1 MTIAEVPVRMM
12 VKPAGPG
19 LDLEAAEKA
28 ACSLLTALGVDLDRE
43 GMTESPGRMV
53 RALAEMF
60 TPRPFDATTFPN
72 DRDYEQL
79 VIERRIPFE
88 SVCEHHL
95 MAFTGYAYVAYL
107 PGKRILGLSKLA
119 RLVEWFARNPQVQE
133 RLTQQIAD
141 WLQEHLQPKG
151 VGVVLEAEHLC
162 ISLRG
167 ARVDGATTVTSAVHG
182 LLREDARARQ
192 EFFQL
197 ARVGQ

>member
-1 MTIAEVPVRMM
+1 MTITDVPVRM
-12 VKPAGPG
+12 VKPVLPG
-19 LDLEAAEKA
+19 LDLEVAEEAAR
-28 ACSLLTALGVDLDRE
+28 SLLAALGVDLDRE

-53 RALAEMF
+53 RAFAEMF

-79 VIERRIPFE
+79 VIERRIPFA

-119 RLVEWFARNPQVQE
+119 RLVEWFARAPQVQE

-141 WLQEHLQPKG
+141 WLQENVQPKG

-162 ISLRG
+162 MSLRG
-167 ARVDGATTVTSAVHG
+167 VRAGGAATVTSAVHG
-182 LLREDARARQ
+182 VLREDPRARQ
-192 EFFQL
+192 EFLLL
-197 ARVGQ
+197 ARVGE

>member
-1 MTIAEVPVRMM
+1 MTIAETPIRMVVR
-12 VKPAGPG
+12 PDGPTR
-19 LDLEAAEKA
+19 DLEAAEKA
-28 ACSLLTALGVDLDRE
+28 ARALLSALGVALDRE
-43 GMTESPGRMV
+43 GMAESPGRMA
-53 RALAEMF
+53 RALAEMC

-88 SVCEHHL
+88 SLCEHHML
-95 MAFTGYAYVAYL
+95 PFTGMAYVAYL

-119 RLVEWFARNPQVQE
+119 RLVEWFAHGPQVQE

-141 WLQEHLQPKG
+141 WLQENLRPKG

-162 ISLRG
+162 MSLRG
-167 ARVDGATTVTSAVHG
+167 ARVDGAATLTSAVHG
-182 LLREDARARQ
+182 LLRDDARARQ

-197 ARVGQ
+197 ARVGR